1 MNTQQD
7 VLLHNECQQLKNT
20 DTLSGMSQVAVREDQ
35 REISPEKKTDG
46 SDARENDLEK
56 ASSET
61 DRKEAGRYSFER
73 EVQAE
78 NAREPIEEQ
87 PSFMRMAVKLIADK
101 NAPSQTEEQSV
112 TITEERLRGS
122 WAFASDVESNS
133 DFRAQPS
140 VRDVPTNGRVREERS
155 PRGESKVL
163 RSPLGRESRLSGKTR
178 EETPLTFSP
187 SVQTEISVTG
197 KPL

>member
-1 MNTQQD
+1 MQ
-7 VLLHNECQQLKNT
+7 NT

-78 NAREPIEEQ
+78 NAR
-87 PSFMRMAVKLIADK
+87 
-101 NAPSQTEEQSV
+101 
-112 TITEERLRGS
+112 
-122 WAFASDVESNS
+122 
-133 DFRAQPS
+133 
-140 VRDVPTNGRVREERS
+140 
-155 PRGESKVL
+155 
-163 RSPLGRESRLSGKTR
+163 
-178 EETPLTFSP
+178 
-187 SVQTEISVTG
+187 
-197 KPL
+197 